1 MRSRLRNRTRYRGGE
16 PIRLTEGGIAPV
28 LPGPGRGRSL
38 KGAEDN
44 LNRIARAFAA
54 VAAYEGIASAM
65 NLIDDIL
72 PWAVLLLGLS
82 LPLLAVWLLG

>member
-44 LNRIARAFAA
+44 LHRIARAFAA
-54 VAAYEGIASAM
+54 VAAYEGIASAC
-65 NLIDDIL
+65 LAAWPIAAFAGGVAA
-72 PWAVLLLGLS
+72 WLS
-82 LPLLAVWLLG
+82 SA

>member
-1 MRSRLRNRTRYRGGE
+1 MSLPASGESLRTAHGYLSRESDRC
-16 PIRLTEGGIAPV
+16 I
-28 LPGPGRGRSL
+28 PGPGRGRSL

-82 LPLLAVWLLG
+82 LPFLAVWLLG